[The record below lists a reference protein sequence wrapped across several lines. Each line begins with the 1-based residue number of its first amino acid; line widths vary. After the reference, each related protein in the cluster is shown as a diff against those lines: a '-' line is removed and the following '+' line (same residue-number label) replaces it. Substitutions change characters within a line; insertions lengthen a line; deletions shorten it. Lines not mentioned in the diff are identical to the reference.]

1 MVSGSVEF
9 PAKQESV
16 ERNEERLLS
25 ETSDSQVAHGESS
38 SQVRCDDSGSIAER
52 NNQYDEDWEQEV
64 GKRLEV

>member
-25 ETSDSQVAHGESS
+25 ETSDSQVEHGESS
-38 SQVRCDDSGSIAER
+38 SQVRCDDSGSEAER
-52 NNQYDEDWEQEV
+52 NNQYDEDWEEEV